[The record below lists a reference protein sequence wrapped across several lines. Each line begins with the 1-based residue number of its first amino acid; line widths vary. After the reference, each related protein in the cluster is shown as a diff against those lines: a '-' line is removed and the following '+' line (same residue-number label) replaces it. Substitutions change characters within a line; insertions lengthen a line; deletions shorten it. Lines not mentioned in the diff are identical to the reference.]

1 MFYGAAW
8 LNCYGRLC
16 VPARYYRVSAAVTL
30 LVLEVLEAMVAVELV
45 KLLKLVLCMVAL
57 HVAPALP
64 TAFTSSTHD
73 E

>member
-16 VPARYYRVSAAVTL
+16 VPARYYRVSTAVTL

-45 KLLKLVLCMVAL
+45 
-57 HVAPALP
+57 
-64 TAFTSSTHD
+64 
-73 E
+73 